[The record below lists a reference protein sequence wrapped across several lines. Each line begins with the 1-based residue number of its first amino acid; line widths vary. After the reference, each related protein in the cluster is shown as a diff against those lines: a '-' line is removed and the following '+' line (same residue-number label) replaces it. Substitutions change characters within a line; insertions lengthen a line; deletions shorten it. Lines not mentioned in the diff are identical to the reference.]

1 MVKMDKMFI
10 GPGAAHR
17 RFIHRCKY
25 IQYCDDLTEC
35 RDARQGADSKGSLTK
50 LSCLCYVVL
59 WLHQLKYNFLF
70 ADTSI
75 KVTLGPPSPSF

>member
-10 GPGAAHR
+10 GPGAAHL
-17 RFIHRCKY
+17 RFIHSCKY

-50 LSCLCYVVL
+50 LKLSVLCSPVATLAKV
-59 WLHQLKYNFLF
+59 QLPVCRQKY
-70 ADTSI
+70 
-75 KVTLGPPSPSF
+75 